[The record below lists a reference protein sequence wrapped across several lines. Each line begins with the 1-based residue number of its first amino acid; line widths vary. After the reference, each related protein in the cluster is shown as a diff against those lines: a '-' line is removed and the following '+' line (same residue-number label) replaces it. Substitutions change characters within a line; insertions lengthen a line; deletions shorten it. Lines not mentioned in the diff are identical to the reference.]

1 MFLPT
6 MDKSTTTRMSHPR
19 GARHVS
25 AGTQIT
31 PLMSTSSLLPPKG
44 RCSTHAVVAAA
55 NVRESMKSDEIAK
68 PYGYLTRAAL
78 GSTPTYSKVPSS
90 GDIAF
95 D

>member
-6 MDKSTTTRMSHPR
+6 MDKSTTTRMSRPQGRPARLR
-19 GARHVS
+19 GH
-25 AGTQIT
+25 T

-44 RCSTHAVVAAA
+44 RWSTHAVVAAA

-78 GSTPTYSKVPSS
+78 GSTPTYSKVSSS